1 MKQYNEAGRAVCSYL
16 AGWAVDGWRSATILA
31 IAALSQP
38 ASAQTGHFPHAR
50 ETNEQLIALY
60 DKAADLC
67 VRNPH
72 RDVEVAVACQS
83 MAIYGMA
90 LNERGMCRGKQDEA
104 NAFHKWHECEAGSM
118 RFPEVE
124 LPASFR

>member
-1 MKQYNEAGRAVCSYL
+1 VRERRA
-16 AGWAVDGWRSATILA
+16 
-31 IAALSQP
+31 
-38 ASAQTGHFPHAR
+38 ASWTCYRCVGGGQARHFPEAR

-60 DKAADLC
+60 DSAADLC
-67 VRNPH
+67 VRNPN

-104 NAFHKWHECEAGSM
+104 NAYHAWHECEADSM

-124 LPASFR
+124 LPPGFQ